1 MSYSGGAGIEDG
13 AGVKAKA
20 IVQRVFWVSVAAM
33 RVRVLSL
40 GVAFRRHDSANSL
53 TRSMG
58 RAELQI
64 EVAYRCEVYL
74 DEVWFDVAIQAF
86 ARKEIEAFFLSGRLP
101 RGEGWASSAS
111 IAKRK
116 LDMLDYAAILNDLA
130 SPPGNRLEALKGD
143 LKGLHSI
150 RINDQW
156 RIIFRWTADGPDKVD
171 ICDYH

>member
-1 MSYSGGAGIEDG
+1 MNVARRGARSVVRRRISSPRLRELADQLN
-13 AGVKAKA
+13 GVG
-20 IVQRVFWVSVAAM
+20 
-33 RVRVLSL
+33 
-40 GVAFRRHDSANSL
+40 GVADR
-53 TRSMG
+53 G
-58 RAELQI
+58 
-64 EVAYRCEVYL
+64 VYRCEVYL
-74 DEVWFDVAIQAF
+74 DEVWLGVSIQGF

>member
-1 MSYSGGAGIEDG
+1 MLQLRELPDQRHRAGRIC
-13 AGVKAKA
+13 
-20 IVQRVFWVSVAAM
+20 
-33 RVRVLSL
+33 
-40 GVAFRRHDSANSL
+40 
-53 TRSMG
+53 RSK
-58 RAELQI
+58 
-64 EVAYRCEVYL
+64 AYRCEVYL
-74 DEVWFDVAIQAF
+74 GEVWFDVAIQAF
-86 ARKEIEAFFLSGRLP
+86 ARKEIEAFFLSGRVP
-101 RGEGWASSAS
+101 RGEGWASAAS

-171 ICDYH
+171 IRDYH